1 MDWFGLSPSVVH
13 IISLAVGLGI
23 TGLVAAITWQYRQP
37 SAQARHRRRPADPA
51 APTDLEA
58 EVAIRRELR
67 TQVALLMRLLGE
79 LPPADSSRLTEAILN
94 GDDLSDFSFTRFRTL
109 ASEIDGTTDIAA
121 AQIETNMKWLGA
133 LMREIRSKRSG
144 LHYDWN
150 SFPRRRY
157 NDMIKL
163 TRRPLQELARHLEES
178 ERAAGQ
184 SSSSRADAARS

>member
-1 MDWFGLSPSVVH
+1 MDWLGLSPGAVH
-13 IISLAVGLGI
+13 IISLAAGLGI
-23 TGLVAAITWQYRQP
+23 TGLLAAITWRYRQP
-37 SAQARHRRRPADPA
+37 SAQSRHQRASAEPAPSA
-51 APTDLEA
+51 DLEA

-79 LPPADSSRLTEAILN
+79 LPPAGSSRLTEAILN
-94 GDDLSDFSFTRFRTL
+94 GDDLSDFSFARFRTL

-157 NDMIKL
+157 NDVIKL
-163 TRRPLQELARHLEES
+163 TRRPLQELARRLEDNYS
-178 ERAAGQ
+178 KPERG
-184 SSSSRADAARS
+184 